1 MGSPKGSVQQRQLVA
16 GVSRKRRLRFYEK
29 IERILWAFG
38 KSMGTISGLVSPL
51 CIGSLLEL
59 SKGDFS
65 AIGLF
70 FGTGHCDIS
79 DCVAIVAEERP
90 EHGEQKTVDQ

>member
-1 MGSPKGSVQQRQLVA
+1 MYA
-16 GVSRKRRLRFYEK
+16 GVSRKQRLRFYER

-38 KSMGTISGLVSPL
+38 KSMGTIGGLISPL
-51 CIGSLLEL
+51 RIGSLLEL

-70 FGTGHCDIS
+70 LGAGHCDIS
-79 DCVAIVAEERP
+79 DCIAIVAEERP